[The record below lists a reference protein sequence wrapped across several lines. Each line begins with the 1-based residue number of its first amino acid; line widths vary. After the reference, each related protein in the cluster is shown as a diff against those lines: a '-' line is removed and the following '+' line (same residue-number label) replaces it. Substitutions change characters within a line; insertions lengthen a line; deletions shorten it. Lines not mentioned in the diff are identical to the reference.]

1 MAKASLFFLTGVGT
15 IAVPVGFFE
24 PRLISEPQL
33 LLGFGVSMYL
43 MASLVR
49 RRRRS
54 EAGAKEH
61 APIVPGFVRQNVDPA
76 TT

>member
-1 MAKASLFFLTGVGT
+1 MAKASLFLLTGVGT
-15 IAVPVGFFE
+15 LAIPVGYFE

-43 MASLVR
+43 MASLAR
-49 RRRRS
+49 RRRRAQTAEQQAAVVS
-54 EAGAKEH
+54 
-61 APIVPGFVRQNVDPA
+61 GFVRRNADPA